1 MVNCIFTTISAGPQ
15 PPRAFLVFFTTLSA
29 SIFPLPIIFFFG
41 TIYSMLVMQVSTQQ
55 QKEKD
60 YPLAGNPCLMPHVK
74 GEKAVSV
81 FCFKDCAKYD
91 PAKGWDLSKIREML
105 KKHPGIDLALTPEYT
120 LGLTSPDDE
129 FRIKS
134 NHARLIPNADGS
146 YALSPVSI
154 PSLSC
159 SHLISAVK
167 SICAMAK
174 ESGTNVALGTLPVV
188 FSVPLPGG
196 GKADVIFNTMLLVD
210 RNGKIVD
217 CHLKKGDVWDTSVF
231 MEKKQKSE
239 TNRAAAENFAYDH
252 SHAFSI
258 ENKLGEKLTV
268 IPFICFDIWD
278 DVNSP
283 RKGEK
288 KPLGYRSHSR
298 KHFGANADIV
308 LYSGVE
314 ATDGTVYWTTRNAQQ
329 TGRYDVKDF
338 PLPIKYI
345 EGWMGEL
352 RKLKYTSPNRGVF
365 LFSDPNEAG
374 AYYMSP
380 KFNSPMYPADKIIYN
395 RDYGLYGEF
404 RIPPVRQMAPP
415 DRKDAFMKN
424 KE

>member
-1 MVNCIFTTISAGPQ
+1 
-15 PPRAFLVFFTTLSA
+15 
-29 SIFPLPIIFFFG
+29 
-41 TIYSMLVMQVSTQQ
+41 MLVMQVSRQP

-60 YPLAGNPCLMPHVK
+60 YPLAGNQCFMPHVK
-74 GEKAVSV
+74 GEKTVSV

-105 KKHPGIDLALTPEYT
+105 QKHPGIDLALTPEYT
-120 LGLTSPDDE
+120 LGLTSPGEE
-129 FRIKS
+129 FLVKI
-134 NHARLIPNADGS
+134 NHAKLIQNTDGS

-188 FSVPLPGG
+188 FSVPMPGG

-210 RNGKIVD
+210 RNGRIAD
-217 CHLKKGDVWDTSVF
+217 YHLKKGNVWGTSVF
-231 MEKKQKSE
+231 MEKKQHIE
-239 TNRAAAENFAYDH
+239 ANRAAAENFAYDH

-268 IPFICFDIWD
+268 LPFICFDIWD

-288 KPLGYRSHSR
+288 KPPGYRSHSR
-298 KHFGANADIV
+298 KYAGANADIV

-314 ATDGTVYWTTRNAQQ
+314 ATDGVVYWSMRNAQQ
-329 TGRYDVKDF
+329 TGKYDVKEN
-338 PLPIKYI
+338 KGYESI

-352 RKLKYTSPNRGVF
+352 RKLKYTAPNRGVF

-380 KFNSPMYPADKIIYN
+380 KFMSPMYPADKIIYN
-395 RDYGLYGEF
+395 RDYGLYGVF
-404 RIPPVRQMAPP
+404 RIPPKPQPALS
-415 DRKDAFMKN
+415 DDKDAFMK
-424 KE
+424 KK